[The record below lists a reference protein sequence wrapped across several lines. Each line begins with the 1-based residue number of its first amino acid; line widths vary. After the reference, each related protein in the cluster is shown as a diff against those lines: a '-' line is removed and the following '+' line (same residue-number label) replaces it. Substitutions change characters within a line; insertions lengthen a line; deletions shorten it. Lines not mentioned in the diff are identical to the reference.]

1 MQELFVWLIT
11 LNAQP
16 TTGFT
21 PFYLRYDQQ
30 SYIAIDVIMA
40 AQL

>member
-11 LNAQP
+11 LNAQL

-21 PFYLRYDQQ
+21 PLYLRYDQQ
-30 SYIAIDVIMA
+30 SCIPVDVIMA